1 MDRFFADIDAAR
13 DFRGL
18 GSVFGAALSV
28 ATGEGFAA
36 LMAANDAQGEH
47 FASPLAFRS
56 RFLMQMMRARSDGS

>member
-1 MDRFFADIDAAR
+1 MDRLFADIDAGR

-18 GSVFGAALSV
+18 GGVFGAALSV

-36 LMAANDAQGEH
+36 LMAANDATGEH

-56 RFLMQMMRARSDGS
+56 RFLIQMMKGNVGGS